1 MFRASKRSRKQSSSS
16 DPELVGNNAT
26 GLTGFP
32 APPVLARHYGM
43 RENPFGSS
51 PDPRYLY
58 DSLTHRE
65 AFSSLLTGIDCGVGF
80 QALIAQPGMG
90 KTTVLFRFLQKFHA
104 IANTALIFQVQADP
118 QQFLRGLLIE
128 LGSQVNQDDIGTMQ
142 AQFNKLLLEQRRAG
156 KRTIIIVDEAQNLSP
171 EVLESLRIL
180 SNFEYSSSKL
190 LQVVLAG
197 QPELGN
203 KLCRPEL
210 TQLQQRISIIS
221 RLLPLGPSEINQ
233 YIKHRLMIAGY
244 CGPDLFTA
252 KALAMISDCGGG
264 IPRNINTLCL
274 NALLLGAAVKERT
287 IDVSIVSEVIAD
299 LDLSQVGTPM
309 VGVKSDT
316 DVLNELESQMPAA
329 TRTETSLIDPFL
341 QLMAERAGLITG
353 ASGAAIAMLDGS
365 RLICRGRSGGS
376 APLIGSIVDTEKG
389 LTGLCVRSQETQQ
402 CIDAENDSI
411 VDKEVCRHLDITS
424 IVSVPIVSNMV
435 LKGVLQVFSAQ
446 TNAFNSLHVSK
457 LTMLVQQI
465 VLRDSLESTGYT
477 SLSGNHA
484 QPTITHHD
492 GVDATTDTLSRAA
505 S

>member
-1 MFRASKRSRKQSSSS
+1 MFRASKQSEKQGSRC
-16 DPELVGNNAT
+16 DPEFVGNNAVGPT
-26 GLTGFP
+26 GLP
-32 APPVLARHYGM
+32 APPVLARHYGI

-65 AFSSLLTGIDCGVGF
+65 AFSSLVTGIDCGVGF

-90 KTTVLFRFLQKFHA
+90 KTTVLFRFLQRFQA

-118 QQFLRGLLIE
+118 QQFLRGLLNE

-142 AQFNKLLLEQRRAG
+142 AQFNKLLLEQRRVG
-156 KRTIIIVDEAQNLSP
+156 KRTIVVVDEAQNLST

-197 QPELGN
+197 QPELAN

-210 TQLQQRISIIS
+210 TQLQQRISIVS
-221 RLLPLGPSEINQ
+221 RLLPLGPSETNH
-233 YIKHRLMIAGY
+233 YIKHRLMIGGY
-244 CGPDLFTA
+244 DGPDLFTT

-299 LDLSQVGTPM
+299 LDLSRVGLPM
-309 VGVKSDT
+309 VVVKPDRV
-316 DVLNELESQMPAA
+316 VLNELESQRP
-329 TRTETSLIDPFL
+329 TTQTETPLVDPFL

-353 ASGAAIAMLDGS
+353 SSGAAIAMVNGT
-365 RLICRGRSGGS
+365 RLICRGRSGDI
-376 APLIGSIVDTEKG
+376 APAIGSIIDIERG

-402 CIDAENDSI
+402 CVNAENDLI
-411 VDKEVCRHLDITS
+411 VDKEVCRSLGIRS
-424 IVSVPIVSNMV
+424 IVSLPIVSNMV
-435 LKGVLQVFSAQ
+435 LRGVLQVCSAQ
-446 TNAFNSLHVSK
+446 TNAFNSLHISK
-457 LTMLVQQI
+457 LTMLVEQI
-465 VLRDSLESTGYT
+465 VLSEPLESNAYT
-477 SLSGNHA
+477 NQLSGYHE
-484 QPTITHHD
+484 QSTLSHHD
-492 GVDATTDTLSRAA
+492 CVEANSDTLSRAA